1 MCVIN
6 LGAAGGGLLPIAGAL
21 KDILLVGVA
30 AELLGTVGDVDDR
43 CDVGDQ
49 RGDRDRGGGAGVERG
64 VGHKD
69 GLLLEVGEHLGKHAP
84 NGQRKGAVLNPAALV
99 PDKGGDGGRQ
109 QQRKAAEPGVGGQAV
124 VGVAEVP
131 DIVGD
136 DVDPG
141 HVGPQ
146 HVSLV
151 LGGVDAPPTGHAE
164 DVDDTGDAVEHVIPT
179 GQLRGA
185 LGGDPGGLA
194 QDKEVIGA
202 LEVGH
207 DGDHD
212 VDGHDHKRPRA
223 EPMRLAD
230 LAPLVLNGNEAPATG
245 KRRVY
250 LGVVEPAVLIH
261 MGGVGE
267 RPLGTLRNADG
278 DGDAVDGHGQRSH
291 AKDDSRAELGVAA
304 DLVEHDQADK
314 DHGPADPVDKGI
326 ATPNIEQ
333 HAALLSHARG
343 PSSDRGQFG
352 QMSSVPGL
360 ALRILGGVAL
370 DVERRGDDFLDRLVG
385 HIGVRADIHQ
395 QPHDE
400 GVERLVDMVDA

>member
-1 MCVIN
+1 M
-6 LGAAGGGLLPIAGAL
+6 
-21 KDILLVGVA
+21 
-30 AELLGTVGDVDDR
+30 
-43 CDVGDQ
+43 
-49 RGDRDRGGGAGVERG
+49 
-64 VGHKD
+64 GHKD
-69 GLLLEVGEHLGKHAP
+69 GLLLEVREHLGKHAP
-84 NGQRKGAVLNPAALV
+84 NGQRKGAVLDPAALV

-146 HVSLV
+146 HIGLI

-164 DVDDTGDAVEHVIPT
+164 DVDETGDAVEHVVPA
-179 GQLRGA
+179 GQLRSTF
-185 LGGDPGGLA
+185 GGDPGGLA

-202 LEVGH
+202 LKVGY

-212 VDGHDHKRPRA
+212 VDGDDHKRPCA

-230 LAPLVLNGNEAPATG
+230 LSPLVLNGNEAPATG
-245 KRRVY
+245 ERRVY
-250 LGVVEPAVLIH
+250 LGVVEPAVLVH

-267 RPLGTLRNADG
+267 RPLGTLRDADG

-291 AKDDSRAELGVAA
+291 AKDDCRAQLGAAA
-304 DLVEHDQADK
+304 DFVEHDQANK
-314 DHGPADPVDKGI
+314 DHGPAGPVDKGI

-352 QMSSVPGL
+352 QMSSVLGL
-360 ALRILGGVAL
+360 ALRILGGIAL
-370 DVERRGDDFLDRLVG
+370 DVECRGDDFLDRLVG

-395 QPHDE
+395 KAHDE